1 MTVEAYFG
9 EAYQAGRL
17 GYRNNRSLAELPYDR
32 FPDPADKEMMVKAWK
47 HEDAMLSG
55 GVSPFSTRATEAS
68 SEPTSPT
75 P

>member
-9 EAYQAGRL
+9 EAYEAGRR
-17 GYRNNRSLAELPYDR
+17 GYRNNLSLAELPYER
-32 FPDPADKEMMVKAWK
+32 FPDPADKEMMIKAWR

-55 GVSPFSTRATEAS
+55 GISPFSSRVAEAE
-68 SEPTSPT
+68 SEPSSPT